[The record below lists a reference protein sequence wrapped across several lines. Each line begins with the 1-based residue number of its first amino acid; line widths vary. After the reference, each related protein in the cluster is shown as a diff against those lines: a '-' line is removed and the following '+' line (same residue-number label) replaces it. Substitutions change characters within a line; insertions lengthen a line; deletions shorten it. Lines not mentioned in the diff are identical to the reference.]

1 MNAQKITTN
10 LRSKQHWYCEPLLPY
25 EGKIHYSRAVCLYPQ
40 LTGQTFEG
48 FGGAFTESA
57 GYNWE
62 KLNEPAKS
70 EFAQMCFGA
79 DGLGYTLGR
88 THIGSCDFALGNY
101 AAWDASMTG
110 FDMSRDEKYIFPLL
124 RAASAV
130 IGQSP
135 ELLLSP
141 WSPPAFMKTNGDMNH
156 GGKLKPEY
164 RAAWAQCMAEYVR
177 RYREAGFTVRLI
189 SVQNEPEAVQ
199 TWDSCL
205 YTAEE
210 EGAFAAEYLR
220 PALDAAGQQDVSIL
234 IWDHN
239 KEELV
244 RRVAESMNT
253 EKRRAAI
260 GGAAFHWYHG
270 DHFEAV
276 ALAKK
281 LFPDKKFYFS
291 EGCIEY
297 SRLDGATDLEKAE
310 MYAHDILGNLN
321 AGINGSLDWNL
332 LLDEKGGPNHVGNY
346 CEAPIM
352 LDGNGGL
359 ERKGSYWYIGQ
370 FSRYIRPG
378 AVRIETSRWCS
389 ELEVTA
395 FRNTDGS
402 TAVVMLNRTDAALPA
417 YLVHNGMDLLAYIE
431 VQPHTIV
438 TVVL

>member
-1 MNAQKITTN
+1 
-10 LRSKQHWYCEPLLPY
+10 
-25 EGKIHYSRAVCLYPQ
+25 
-40 LTGQTFEG
+40 
-48 FGGAFTESA
+48 
-57 GYNWE
+57 
-62 KLNEPAKS
+62 
-70 EFAQMCFGA
+70 
-79 DGLGYTLGR
+79 
-88 THIGSCDFALGNY
+88 
-101 AAWDASMTG
+101 
-110 FDMSRDEKYIFPLL
+110 
-124 RAASAV
+124 
-130 IGQSP
+130 
-135 ELLLSP
+135 
-141 WSPPAFMKTNGDMNH
+141 
-156 GGKLKPEY
+156 
-164 RAAWAQCMAEYVR
+164 
-177 RYREAGFTVRLI
+177 
-189 SVQNEPEAVQ
+189 
-199 TWDSCL
+199 
-205 YTAEE
+205 
-210 EGAFAAEYLR
+210 
-220 PALDAAGQQDVSIL
+220 
-234 IWDHN
+234 
-239 KEELV
+239 
-244 RRVAESMNT
+244 MNT

-291 EGCIEY
+291 EGCVEY

-417 YLVHNGMDLLAYIE
+417 YLVQNGVDLLAYTE